1 MWRVAGCAARRA
13 HSWVAIP
20 KLSPTMSTGR
30 VLRWHKRPGDAVS
43 PGDLLM
49 DVGCGSDFWDPCAGG
64 PGHGHGHG
72 QGEGE
77 GEGEGDDAVVMHVEA
92 HDQGFLASIYAG
104 GVVGGGMEAVGSVVG
119 LMVED
124 AAELEDAAALEAAA
138 AGPRPDPGAVV
149 RREVRTVAWQ
159 AFFTSDGPGNPAT
172 GGMCSPSSS

>member
-1 MWRVAGCAARRA
+1 MRRVAGCAARRA

-49 DVGCGSDFWDPCAGG
+49 DVGCGSDFWDPGAGG
-64 PGHGHGHG
+64 PG
-72 QGEGE
+72 Q

-92 HDQGFLASIYAG
+92 HDEGFLASIYAG
-104 GVVGGGMEAVGSVVG
+104 GAEGGGMEAVGSVVG

-159 AFFTSDGPGNPAT
+159 AFFTSDGPGNLGT
-172 GGMCSPSSS
+172 GGMCSPSS